1 MINIGYYCISIV
13 IRKSPIK
20 SSLYSFFA
28 ESLKRIM
35 RKMSKEEFLEIL
47 SRQQRSDLTIKEHL

>member
-1 MINIGYYCISIV
+1 
-13 IRKSPIK
+13 
-20 SSLYSFFA
+20 
-28 ESLKRIM
+28 M

>member
-20 SSLYSFFA
+20 SSLYSFFCRVFEKDYA
-28 ESLKRIM
+28 KNEQRRIF
-35 RKMSKEEFLEIL
+35 RNPIS
-47 SRQQRSDLTIKEHL
+47 STA